1 MLLVHNILGC
11 IYTSEVAELLLM
23 CIFMLK
29 KVAEGVWTI
38 VNFVSLFFKRSRY
51 DLGNYRT
58 VSGMSAADK

>member
-29 KVAEGVWTI
+29 KVVEGVWTM

-51 DLGNYRT
+51 DPRELQNSKWD
-58 VSGMSAADK
+58 VCS